1 MVTCTT
7 NITLEL
13 ILQEAPDILDEVDE
27 APIFSAEPK
36 RMFPSF
42 ARNGENQNALNG
54 LRSDVL
60 GVQRLTLIFKFPP
73 LLLIEIKLGKVLG
86 IGGFGVVREVAKI
99 DFANKSSRPINF
111 TIPKETE
118 NSQGEEGSLTDIFA
132 FEKDMTD
139 KDDQT
144 SFIMSFEDSMGDGLH
159 YEVSTARE
167 TMARRC
173 IRRGEARYAVKA
185 LMKEDLT
192 ETEYARGRID
202 LAIEV
207 KYLQALNHPNIVK
220 MRGLFDTDDLVHPH
234 YFFLMDRLYGT
245 LGDRIKEWQI
255 DDKKHRGGI
264 FNKSDKKLMKSLLIK
279 RLTVAYDIVSAVKYM
294 HSCKLVYR

>member
-1 MVTCTT
+1 M
-7 NITLEL
+7 
-13 ILQEAPDILDEVDE
+13 
-27 APIFSAEPK
+27 
-36 RMFPSF
+36 
-42 ARNGENQNALNG
+42 
-54 LRSDVL
+54 
-60 GVQRLTLIFKFPP
+60 
-73 LLLIEIKLGKVLG
+73 
-86 IGGFGVVREVAKI
+86 VREVAKI

-111 TIPKETE
+111 TIPRETE
-118 NSQGEEGSLTDIFA
+118 KPQGEGSLTDIFA
-132 FEKDMTD
+132 LEKDTSD
-139 KDDQT
+139 KIDQT
-144 SFIMSFEDSMGDGLH
+144 SFTMNFEDSMRDGLH

-264 FNKSDKKLMKSLLIK
+264 FKKSDKKLMKSLLIK